1 MILMR
6 TDVNCAKTSLLILLL
21 FLAVPMNSLGASSG
35 REKSRQEQ
43 EEETFLRNVKL
54 PTDPRR
60 TPDEQYYDRFRITM
74 DQGQGRDL
82 VVAQWREGG
91 SFVGEA
97 IDIFV
102 VEQSSG
108 KLIGRRVYSQ
118 VLGGEVLLV
127 LKEDLDG
134 DKKED
139 LIFIHKT
146 GGMIATKGVL
156 ALLTTRDALSEVFS
170 YIGTDVLVFR
180 ERGQL
185 RVLVKVKSDGKVE
198 EFNWNSTN
206 KTFQKIRS
214 FELLY

>member
-1 MILMR
+1 MR

-35 REKSRQEQ
+35 KEKSRQEQ
-43 EEETFLRNVKL
+43 EEESFLRNVQL

-74 DQGQGRDL
+74 DQDRGRDF

-108 KLIGRRVYSQ
+108 KLIGRRIYSQ
-118 VLGGEVLLV
+118 LLGGEVLLV

-134 DKKED
+134 DKKQD
-139 LIFIHKT
+139 LIFIYET
-146 GGMIATKGVL
+146 GGMIARKGIL
-156 ALLTTRDALSEVFS
+156 ALLTTRDGLSEVFS

-180 ERGQL
+180 ERGRL
-185 RVLVKVKSDGKVE
+185 RVLVKAKSAGKVE
-198 EFNWNSTN
+198 EFNWNSTR
-206 KTFQKIRS
+206 KTFQKSRS